1 MKKVL
6 VNATF
11 NDAHTGKPR
20 LAGKTYDMPEE
31 RIAEIKEVNP
41 NLITVVGVAEGA
53 RTHAEELAAAKAE
66 VDTAKAEAEV
76 AKAEADAAKAEAEKA
91 NAEVEKLKAEL
102 EKAKK

>member
-31 RIAEIKEVNP
+31 RVAEIKEINP
-41 NLITVVGVAEGA
+41 NLITVVGVAEGVK
-53 RTHAEELAAAKAE
+53 THAEELAA
-66 VDTAKAEAEV
+66 

-102 EKAKK
+102 AKANK

>member
-53 RTHAEELAAAKAE
+53 MSRAEELAI
-66 VDTAKAEAEV
+66 

-102 EKAKK
+102 AKAKK